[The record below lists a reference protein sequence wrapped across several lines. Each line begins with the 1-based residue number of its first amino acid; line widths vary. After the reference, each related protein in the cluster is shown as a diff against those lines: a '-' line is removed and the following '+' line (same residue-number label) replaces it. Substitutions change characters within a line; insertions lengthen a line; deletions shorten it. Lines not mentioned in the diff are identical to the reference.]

1 MPTDTEIA
9 RAQRA
14 GRAFARAGKPVTACP
29 YNADGDGSQR
39 VLARRWVRGYL
50 SARPAESVSYSD

>member
-1 MPTDTEIA
+1 MPTDAEIA

-14 GRAFARAGKPVTACP
+14 GRAFARAGRPVADCP

-50 SARPAESVSYSD
+50 SVLPSASDYVD